1 MPDRTHPEGPLASS
15 PAGIGR
21 ADVASE
27 VCLSQAPGKG
37 DGPRGALGSASE
49 RTIDQLCINTIRT
62 LSIDAVQQANSGH
75 PGTAMAMAPVIYA
88 LWQRFLRF
96 DPADPS
102 WPNRDRF
109 VLSAGHASML
119 LYAILHLTGVR
130 ALDAGEQPVDALS
143 VTLEDIERFRQLDSK
158 CTGHPEHPLTAGVEI
173 TTGPLGQGCASSVG
187 MAIAG
192 KWSAQHFNRSE
203 ATVID
208 YRVYVLCSDGDMME
222 GIASEA
228 ASLAG
233 HLMLGNLCWIY
244 DNNRVTIEGH
254 TDLAFSEDVAARFL
268 AYGWNVERVGDAND
282 AERLQHAFERFQSA
296 PEVPTLIIVDSH
308 IGFGS
313 PHKHDTSQAHGE
325 PLGEEEVRL
334 TKRRYGW
341 PEDAKFLVPVGV
353 REHFNLEFG
362 ARGERLRA
370 AWCERLRAYES
381 VHPDLAEQFRCMQRR
396 ETPAEWDA
404 EMPSFAVDA
413 KGLATRSA
421 SSKVLNAIATH
432 YPWLIG
438 GSADLGPSTMTSLTF
453 EGAGKF
459 EAHDFGGRNL
469 HFGIREH
476 AMAAI
481 LNGLAVSKVRAFGST
496 YLIFA
501 DYLKPALRL
510 SAMMQAPAIYIFTHD
525 SIGVGEDGPTH
536 QPVEQLIALRAV
548 PGLITLRPADANE
561 VVEAWRVVI
570 ALKDSPACVILS
582 RQPVPTLDRARYAPA
597 AGVARGAYVLADA
610 QDATP
615 IVLLIGTGSE
625 VALCVGAYE
634 RLTAQGVAARV
645 VSMPSWELFE
655 QQDLAYRDA
664 VLPPAVRARV
674 SVEAGSVLGWDH
686 YVGMNGAKLGMRTFG
701 ASAPIDD
708 LMAKFGFSVDA
719 VVAAAREQIA
729 RTAEAGA

>member
-1 MPDRTHPEGPLASS
+1 MPDPAHPERALAARPNAVRQAASDVC
-15 PAGIGR
+15 PA
-21 ADVASE
+21 
-27 VCLSQAPGKG
+27 LAPGRS
-37 DGPRGALGSASE
+37 DRPQGAPGSKSE
-49 RTIDQLCINTIRT
+49 RAIDQLCIDTIRT
-62 LSIDAVQQANSGH
+62 LSIDAVQKANSGH
-75 PGTAMAMAPVIYA
+75 PGTAMAMAPVVYT

-96 DPADPS
+96 DPADPT

-119 LYAILHLTGVR
+119 LYAILHLTGVK
-130 ALDAGEQPVDALS
+130 ALDAGEQPIDALS
-143 VTLEDIERFRQLDSK
+143 VTLEDIVRFRQLDSK
-158 CTGHPEHPLTAGVEI
+158 CTGHPEHPLTTGVEI
-173 TTGPLGQGCASSVG
+173 TTGPLGQGCAASVG

-192 KWSAQHFNRSE
+192 KWSAQHFNRPE
-203 ATVID
+203 AAVFD
-208 YRVYVLCSDGDMME
+208 YSVYVLCSDGDMME
-222 GIASEA
+222 GVASEA

-254 TDLAFSEDVAARFL
+254 TDLALSEDVAARFL

-282 AERLQHAFERFQSA
+282 AERLSQALERFQSTL
-296 PEVPTLIIVDSH
+296 EVPTLIVVDSH

-334 TKRRYGW
+334 TKRSYSW
-341 PEDAKFLVPVGV
+341 PEDAKFLVPDGV
-353 REHFNLEFG
+353 RENFQGEFG
-362 ARGERLRA
+362 ARGGALRA
-370 AWCERLRAYES
+370 AWLDRLEAYGT
-381 VHPDLAEQFRCMQRR
+381 VHPELAEQFHHMQRR
-396 ETPAEWDA
+396 EIPAGWDA
-404 EMPSFAVDA
+404 EIPSFTADA

-421 SSKVLNAIATH
+421 SSEVLNAIAAH

-438 GSADLGPSTMTSLTF
+438 GSADLGPSTKTSLTF
-453 EGAGKF
+453 EGAGEF
-459 EAHDFGGRNL
+459 EAHAFGGRNL

-496 YLIFA
+496 YLIFS

-510 SAMMQAPAIYIFTHD
+510 SAMMQTPAIYIFTHD

-536 QPVEQLIALRAV
+536 QPVEQLISLRAV

-570 ALKDSPACVILS
+570 ALKDGPACLILS

-610 QDATP
+610 KDAIP
-615 IVLLIGTGSE
+615 LVLLIGTGSE
-625 VALCVGAYE
+625 VALCVAAYE
-634 RLTAQGVAARV
+634 RLTGAGVAARV
-645 VSMPSWELFE
+645 ISMPSWELFE

-674 SVEAGSVLGWDH
+674 SVEAASVLGWDH
-686 YVGMNGAKLGMRTFG
+686 YVGMNGAKIGMRTFG
-701 ASAPIDD
+701 ASAPMDD

-719 VVAAAREQIA
+719 VVTAARQQIA
-729 RTAEAGA
+729 RAAEAGA